1 MGYLL
6 LWVWE
11 QAARIGH

>member
-11 QAARIGH
+11 QATRIGH